1 MWWSPPANKS
11 VAKNDRTALI
21 EVDCLTRIYGED
33 GAGTAAL
40 HNVTFTI
47 DRGEFVAIMGPSG
60 SGKSTLL
67 HLLGLLDR
75 PTRGTYRLDG
85 TTVADFTDAELA
97 HFRNRMIGFVF
108 QAFNLLPRLTV
119 LQNIMVP
126 LLYSDIPESS
136 WKKRAEHVIQTVGLT
151 HRAHHEAATL
161 SGGEK
166 QRAAIAR
173 ALVMNPEVIFADE
186 PTGNL
191 DSRSGEI
198 IMETIRD
205 LHETLGRTIVLV
217 THESY
222 AASYARRV
230 ITLRDGEI
238 VQDEKNAHHPHKGD
252 GYQK

>member
-1 MWWSPPANKS
+1 MAN
-11 VAKNDRTALI
+11 NDRTALI
-21 EVDCLTRIYGED
+21 EVERLTRIYGED

-40 HNVTFTI
+40 DDVTLTI
-47 DRGEFVAIMGPSG
+47 GRGEFVAIMGPSG

-75 PTRGTYRLDG
+75 PTAGTYRLGG
-85 TTVADFTDAELA
+85 TIVTDFTDAELA
-97 HFRNRMIGFVF
+97 RFRNHMIGFVF

-119 LQNIMVP
+119 FQNIIVP
-126 LLYSDIPESS
+126 LLYSDVPESS
-136 WKKRAEHVIQTVGLT
+136 WNKRAEHVIQKVGLT

-173 ALVMNPEVIFADE
+173 ALIMNPEVIFADE

-191 DSRSGEI
+191 DSRSGET

-230 ITLRDGEI
+230 ITLHDGKIVRDEP
-238 VQDEKNAHHPHKGD
+238 NAHRPRKGD